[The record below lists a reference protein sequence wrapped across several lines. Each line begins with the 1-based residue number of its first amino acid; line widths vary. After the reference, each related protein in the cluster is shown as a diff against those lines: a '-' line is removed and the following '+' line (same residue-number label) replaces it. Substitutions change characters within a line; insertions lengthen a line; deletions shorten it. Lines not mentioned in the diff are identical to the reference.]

1 MKPVIV
7 GRIGAPFGVKGQ
19 LHVHSFTEPQEN
31 LLQFSE
37 WYLHLNGEWQRRDLK
52 SARVHGKSFVAT
64 LEGCNDRDAAALLT
78 HADIGIARETLPD
91 LAPDEYY
98 WTDLEGLEVYTDIG
112 LCLGVIDSLFE
123 TGSNDVIVVRTAQNE
138 EYLIPYIDEV
148 VLNVDLPQNKMIVH
162 WDPEF

>member
-19 LHVHSFTEPQEN
+19 VHVHSFTEPQEN

-37 WYLHLNGEWQRRDLK
+37 WYLNLHGEWQRRDLK

-78 HADIGIARETLPD
+78 HADIGVAREALPD
-91 LAPDEYY
+91 LEPDEYY
-98 WTDLEGLEVYTDIG
+98 WTDLEGLEVYTDTG
-112 LCLGVIDSLFE
+112 LCLGVIESLFE
-123 TGSNDVIVVRTAQNE
+123 TGSNDVIVVHTVQNE

-148 VLNVDLPQNKMIVH
+148 VLRVDLPQKKMIVH